1 VRKQTRP
8 SRRNAGRPTGTRAL
22 SANERPIGSGRA
34 TCAANPKKLKRHHV
48 IVALND
54 EQMAATEGWRT
65 AHGIADQSEALS
77 ELVRI
82 GLLSEIA
89 KIYRLVSDHR
99 STAQSRNG
107 SGLNNHL
114 PAAE

>member
-1 VRKQTRP
+1 
-8 SRRNAGRPTGTRAL
+8 L

-34 TCAANPKKLKRHHV
+34 ACAANPKKLKRHHV
-48 IVALND
+48 VVALND

-65 AHGIADQSEALS
+65 AHGIADQSEALG

-99 STAQSRNG
+99 SIGRPRNG
-107 SGLNNHL
+107 SESASHM